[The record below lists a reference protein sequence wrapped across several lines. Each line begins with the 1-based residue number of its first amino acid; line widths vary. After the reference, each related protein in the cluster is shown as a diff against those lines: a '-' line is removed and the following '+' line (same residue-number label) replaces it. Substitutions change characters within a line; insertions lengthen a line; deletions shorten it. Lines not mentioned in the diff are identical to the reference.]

1 MGIIFK
7 ELWLRHSQ
15 TFIIKSNFHKSYSTF
30 LLFYIYSI
38 TTLRTI
44 NRNIFPKDFFA
55 EPEHEEEED
64 SNKNIPKEHPRL
76 LNPAQT
82 IKIVPSKINEIKEIK
97 EEAIEESIDTSQ
109 IKKPNLKLIIPD
121 NSNDELEPSTS
132 GSKLSQNTPSNS
144 PLVFIEKN
152 KNKENGKFFSLN
164 KNDDNI
170 LLDEEIFK
178 ETPHFTGDNK
188 TSCESA
194 KGQIDNNL
202 KLENAKKV
210 KMPLTGNNKGF
221 TGYKFTFNF
230 ETKENG
236 VIVPKFNKNEKKIL
250 KITNQ
255 FRIANNKNGK
265 PINNRSKTKYINK
278 QDSSNKI
285 FSTKDVKCKK
295 NENDNS
301 PLNTS
306 INSIKYIN
314 QESPLKPIKNRQR
327 MFNMKDNNKILN
339 DNFNTEI
346 NSSKRCNIFDTKKR
360 IRTSRPKSGK
370 NISPKKQS
378 LSKNR
383 IIDSERI
390 KKERK
395 KKCVSSNKRNTILPY
410 LPGNKQIIVKSK
422 LENEVS
428 NLFKMLPDNY
438 YEDPEISN
446 HMNLLIHNIAELKE
460 CINKNNKLPFQNNNN
475 VININKK

>member
-1 MGIIFK
+1 M
-7 ELWLRHSQ
+7 
-15 TFIIKSNFHKSYSTF
+15 

-44 NRNIFPKDFFA
+44 NKNIFPKDFFA
-55 EPEHEEEED
+55 EPEKEEED
-64 SNKNIPKEHPRL
+64 SSKNLPKGHPRL

-82 IKIVPSKINEIKEIK
+82 IKIIPSKINDIKEIK
-97 EEAIEESIDTSQ
+97 EEAIEESIETSQ

-121 NSNDELEPSTS
+121 NSNDEMEPSTS

-144 PLVFIEKN
+144 PLVYIEKN
-152 KNKENGKFFSLN
+152 KNKENMKFFSLN

-170 LLDEEIFK
+170 IIDEEIFK

-188 TSCESA
+188 VSCESA
-194 KGQIDNNL
+194 KEDMANNNL
-202 KLENAKKV
+202 KILPNPCSPNDKK
-210 KMPLTGNNKGF
+210 KQIPLTGNNKGY

-236 VIVPKFNKNEKKIL
+236 SIVPKFNKDDKKIL

-255 FRIANNKNGK
+255 FRLSKNKNGN
-265 PINNRSKTKYINK
+265 ITKNKNKFINK

-285 FSTKDVKCKK
+285 YSTKDVRCKPK
-295 NENDNS
+295 EREDDNS
-301 PLNTS
+301 PINTS
-306 INSIKYIN
+306 INSIKITN
-314 QESPLKPIKNRQR
+314 QENDDLYPIQNRQNR
-327 MFNMKDNNKILN
+327 FSVKGNNKILN
-339 DNFNTEI
+339 NNFNTEV
-346 NSSKRCNIFDTKKR
+346 NNKRCSIFDPKKR

-378 LSKNR
+378 HSKNR
-383 IIDSERI
+383 ILDYDNI

-395 KKCVSSNKRNTILPY
+395 KHCISSNKRTTILPY
-410 LPGNKQIIVKSK
+410 LNENRQIIVKSK

-438 YEDPEISN
+438 YEDPEINN
-446 HMNLLIHNIAELKE
+446 HMNLLIHNIAEIKE
-460 CINKNNKLPFQNNNN
+460 CINKNNKFPFRNRDKS
-475 VININKK
+475 IKAKNKN